1 MSQYRSCLPLLDPD
15 RLFVASGGLE
25 TTLVFHE
32 GIDLPHFASFTLLKD
47 DAGVALIEQHYDR
60 FCSLARYRETGA
72 LLDTPTWRANRD
84 WGRKL
89 GYLDSA
95 LEEVNR
101 HAVDLLM
108 RQRAKWQTPQTQVVI
123 AGTLGP
129 RGDGYQADTRMSVDD
144 ARDYHR
150 IQIETFAATAADL
163 VGGNTLTYIDEA
175 IGMALA
181 ARACAMPIFLSF
193 TVETD
198 GRLPSGETL
207 REAIER
213 ADEETDG
220 YASFFMINCA
230 HPTHFRSTLQ
240 AGGDWV
246 QRIRGVRAN
255 ASRRSH
261 AELDQA
267 VTLDDGD
274 PVELGEQYKELK
286 GLFLRRMSI
295 VGGCCGTDVRHADQ
309 ICQALQ
315 RMGDA

>member
-1 MSQYRSCLPLLDPD
+1 MSEYRSCLPLMDTD
-15 RLFVASGGLE
+15 RLFLASGGLE
-25 TTLVFHE
+25 TSLVFHE
-32 GIDLPHFASFTLLKD
+32 GVDLPHFASFTLLKD
-47 DAGVALIEQHYDR
+47 DAGVALIEQHFDR
-60 FCSLARYRETGA
+60 FCGLARYRETGV
-72 LLDTPTWRANRD
+72 LLDTPTWRASRD
-84 WGRKL
+84 WGQKL
-89 GYLDSA
+89 GYADSA

-101 HAVDLLM
+101 RAVDLLL
-108 RQRAKWQTPQTQVVI
+108 RQRAKWQTPQTPVVI
-123 AGTLGP
+123 CGIIGP
-129 RGDGYQADTRMSVDD
+129 RGDGYQADMRMSVDA

-150 IQIETFAATAADL
+150 IQIETFAATEADL
-163 VGGNTLTYIDEA
+163 VGASTLTYVDEG

-181 ARACAMPIFLSF
+181 ARACAIPIFLSF

-213 ADEETDG
+213 ADAETDS

-230 HPTHFRSTLQ
+230 HPTHFKSTLQ

-261 AELDQA
+261 AELDEA
-267 VTLDDGD
+267 VNLDDGD

-295 VGGCCGTDVRHADQ
+295 VGGCCGTDVRHAEQ
-309 ICQALQ
+309 ICRALQ
-315 RMGDA
+315 RKDDA

>member
-1 MSQYRSCLPLLDPD
+1 MSQYRSCLPLLDSD
-15 RLFVASGGLE
+15 RLFLASGGLE
-25 TTLVFHE
+25 TSLVFHE

-47 DAGVALIEQHYDR
+47 DAGVALLEQHFDR
-60 FCSLARYRETGA
+60 FCSLARYRETGVM
-72 LLDTPTWRANRD
+72 LDTPTWRANRD

-89 GYLDSA
+89 GYPESA
-95 LEEVNR
+95 LEDVNR
-101 HAVDLLM
+101 RAVDLLV
-108 RQRAKWQTPQTQVVI
+108 RQRAKWQTPHTPVVI
-123 AGTLGP
+123 FGSLGP
-129 RGDGYQADTRMSVDD
+129 RGDGYQADTHMSVDD

-150 IQIETFAATAADL
+150 TQIETFAATEADL

-207 REAIER
+207 RAAIER
-213 ADEETDG
+213 ADAETAS

-230 HPTHFRSTLQ
+230 HPTHFKSTLQ

-267 VTLDDGD
+267 LKLDDGD

-295 VGGCCGTDVRHADQ
+295 VGGCCGTDVRHAEQ
-309 ICQALQ
+309 MCRAIQ
-315 RMGDA
+315 RMEDA

>member
-1 MSQYRSCLPLLDPD
+1 MSQYRSCLPLLDSD
-15 RLFVASGGLE
+15 RLFLASGGLE
-25 TTLVFHE
+25 TSLVFHE

-47 DAGVALIEQHYDR
+47 DAGVALLEQHFDR

-72 LLDTPTWRANRD
+72 MLDTPTWRANRD
-84 WGRKL
+84 WGQKL
-89 GYLDSA
+89 GYSESA
-95 LEEVNR
+95 LEDVNR
-101 HAVDLLM
+101 RAVDLLV
-108 RQRAKWQTPQTQVVI
+108 RQRAKWQTPQTPVVI
-123 AGTLGP
+123 FGSLGP
-129 RGDGYQADTRMSVDD
+129 RGDGYQADTHMSVDE

-150 IQIETFAATAADL
+150 TQIETFAATEADL

-213 ADEETDG
+213 ADAETDS

-230 HPTHFRSTLQ
+230 HPTHFKSTLQ
-240 AGGDWV
+240 SGGDWV

-267 VTLDDGD
+267 LKLDDGD

-295 VGGCCGTDVRHADQ
+295 VGGCCGTDVRHAEQ
-309 ICQALQ
+309 MCRAIQ
-315 RMGDA
+315 RMEGA

>member
-15 RLFVASGGLE
+15 RLFLASGGLE
-25 TTLVFHE
+25 TSLVFHE
-32 GIDLPHFASFTLLKD
+32 GIDLPHFASFPLLKD
-47 DAGVALIEQHYDR
+47 DAGLALIEQHFDR
-60 FCSLARYRETGA
+60 FCRLARDRETGA
-72 LLDTPTWRANRD
+72 MLSTPTWRANRD
-84 WGRKL
+84 WGHKL
-89 GYLDSA
+89 GYQDSA
-95 LEEVNR
+95 LDEANR
-101 HAVDLLM
+101 RAVDLLV
-108 RQRAKWQTPQTQVVI
+108 RQRTKWQTPQTPIVI
-123 AGTLGP
+123 SGTVGP
-129 RGDGYQADTRMSVDD
+129 RGDGYQADMRMSVDA

-150 IQIETFAATAADL
+150 AQIETFAQTEADL

-175 IGMALA
+175 IGMAQA

-213 ADEETDG
+213 TDAQTSR

-230 HPTHFRSTLQ
+230 HPTHFKSTLQ

-246 QRIRGVRAN
+246 QRIHGVRAN

-261 AELDQA
+261 AELNEA
-267 VTLDDGD
+267 LKLDDGD
-274 PVELGEQYKELK
+274 PVELGEQYRELK

-295 VGGCCGTDVRHADQ
+295 VGGCCGTDVRHVDQ
-309 ICQALQ
+309 ICQAMQ
-315 RMGDA
+315 RIGNA